1 MSLKLRDKKK
11 YSFRYL
17 YLLQPDG
24 IGTQFIYISQLLDY
38 VTKVDCKLIVD
49 FRKMAFF
56 TSSGGH
62 YDESELNQVL
72 GFDTDKIIYSSTEI
86 DRIIDRYPNEV
97 VGVIFYQAPVNQ
109 TKDITFQ
116 FVWANDVLPAV
127 ADENTSCYL
136 KNKLKL
142 VGKYKKIFNQYRR
155 VVSSCIGIHARFG
168 NGELEKASNQ
178 PDLDRMKT
186 PWKSFF
192 STMDTYPGAQFFVC
206 TDTPSFLEKCLHRYG
221 DRVIHLNRFM
231 PPENCGPGHNI
242 WSICNDEKKAEYI
255 ETRNRIGS
263 YRLLG
268 EALIEMFLLGECVR
282 LVCNQSSFTH
292 YARMCCQVES
302 IVFD

>member
-1 MSLKLRDKKK
+1 M
-11 YSFRYL
+11 
-17 YLLQPDG
+17 
-24 IGTQFIYISQLLDY
+24 
-38 VTKVDCKLIVD
+38 IVD

-62 YDESELNQVL
+62 YEESKLNQVL
-72 GFDTDKIIYSSTEI
+72 GFDTDRIIYSPTEI

-109 TKDITFQ
+109 TKDIPFQ

-186 PWKSFF
+186 PWTSFF
-192 STMDTYPGAQFFVC
+192 STMDIYPGDQFFVC

-255 ETRNRIGS
+255 EARNRIGS

-302 IVFD
+302 IVFG